1 MRRYLFYFALAFA
14 AALFLVLQFTE
25 YAPVLVKHSPLIILL
40 AVYGIYLARYFG
52 KPMIICILAGLAAG
66 GIYTAAYH
74 TVMVAPLDALCERT
88 MVMQAEVRADPDI
101 YDQNQR
107 VEVKVS
113 CDSVGL
119 SSYPGQSF
127 SAIGYLPLTEEP
139 LSPGDQVQVL
149 VTFYQPTVR
158 QGFDRQRYQM
168 ANGNFLSFS
177 YLKNKETK
185 EAALFEVEKAQKT
198 PLFYRPQALARQFG
212 SYIMDHLP
220 EREGGFLYA
229 LLLGNRNYL
238 DPLAQQNL
246 QKVGL
251 SHIIAVSGLHLM
263 FLVGLIYR
271 LFSRKIGVLISF
283 IAILF
288 FIPMA
293 GASPS
298 IIRAGITATLSG
310 IAFLFGR
317 ESDGQTSLGAALLV
331 LLCINPYALFSLSL
345 ELSFLSTFGILRY
358 AGRLEHTLFGKL
370 YAHIP
375 GHIGK
380 KFAHAFGA
388 AVSCSLCAMLF
399 TTPILVSAFGYI
411 TLLSIPANLMI
422 LGVISIIFG
431 LGIFFCLFPFLTGV
445 LVHVLVPLIDYVF
458 WCAQTLGTQ
467 HWGILYWEE
476 TSGRLAVLS
485 ILLLIV
491 LILAHRY
498 VYPKI
503 SIPLCCCFLIT
514 ATGYAYYLHS
524 NTTRVTLHAV
534 GDGQMISVI
543 DGFDSMSLID
553 CGCAS
558 NQDGMAILRET
569 MNWYGFSELDSVILT
584 AVDKAHARNIAQVLT
599 EIPVSHC
606 ILPNHVKESE
616 TLTALTQAA
625 EQTGITLTV
634 WEKAGES
641 AYPLPGIAQTT
652 LIGGIDRKLGVR
664 LADGDF
670 ELLTLHSMTQNMLD
684 ALLTSTPLQSDRVVL
699 DNSFEKQDYLQRAL
713 NQLQPTE
720 IILSTGYGASD
731 TLFDIPVRSTN
742 LVGDLTW
749 KIPHS

>member
-1 MRRYLFYFALAFA
+1 
-14 AALFLVLQFTE
+14 
-25 YAPVLVKHSPLIILL
+25 
-40 AVYGIYLARYFG
+40 
-52 KPMIICILAGLAAG
+52 
-66 GIYTAAYH
+66 
-74 TVMVAPLDALCERT
+74 
-88 MVMQAEVRADPDI
+88 
-101 YDQNQR
+101 
-107 VEVKVS
+107 
-113 CDSVGL
+113 
-119 SSYPGQSF
+119 
-127 SAIGYLPLTEEP
+127 
-139 LSPGDQVQVL
+139 
-149 VTFYQPTVR
+149 
-158 QGFDRQRYQM
+158 
-168 ANGNFLSFS
+168 
-177 YLKNKETK
+177 
-185 EAALFEVEKAQKT
+185 
-198 PLFYRPQALARQFG
+198 
-212 SYIMDHLP
+212 
-220 EREGGFLYA
+220 
-229 LLLGNRNYL
+229 
-238 DPLAQQNL
+238 
-246 QKVGL
+246 
-251 SHIIAVSGLHLM
+251 M
-263 FLVGLIYR
+263 FLVGLIYQ
-271 LFSRKIGVLISF
+271 LFSRKIGVLVSF

-298 IIRAGITATLSG
+298 IIRAGIMATLSG

-370 YAHIP
+370 YVLIP

-388 AVSCSLCAMLF
+388 AASCSLCAMLF

-411 TLLSIPANLMI
+411 TLLSIPTNLMI

-431 LGIFFCLFPFLTGV
+431 LGVFFCLFPFLTGV

-503 SIPLCCCFLIT
+503 SIPLCCCFLIAT
-514 ATGYAYYLHS
+514 TGYAYYLHS

-599 EIPVSHC
+599 EIPVAHC

-641 AYPLPGIAQTT
+641 AYPLSGIAQTT

-713 NQLQPTE
+713 EQLQPNE

-749 KIPHS
+749 KIPHL

>member
-1 MRRYLFYFALAFA
+1 MRRYVFNFALAFT
-14 AALFLVLQFTE
+14 AALFLVLHFTD
-25 YAPVLVKHSPLIILL
+25 YAPLLVKHSPLIVLL
-40 AVYGIYLARYFG
+40 TVYGIYAARYFG
-52 KPMIICILAGLAAG
+52 KPMVICLLIGLSAGC
-66 GIYTAAYH
+66 IYTAVYH
-74 TVMVAPLDALCERT
+74 TMIVAPLDTLCERT
-88 MVMQAEVRADPDI
+88 VVMQAEVRADPDL

-113 CDSVGL
+113 SSSVGL
-119 SSYPGQSF
+119 SSYPTQSF
-127 SAIGYLPLTEEP
+127 SAIGYLPLTEQP
-139 LSPGDQVQVL
+139 LSPGDQVRVM

-168 ANGNFLSFS
+168 SNGNFLSFS
-177 YLKNKETK
+177 YLKDKETK
-185 EAALFEVEKAQKT
+185 EAALFEVEKSTET
-198 PLFYRPQALARQFG
+198 PLFYRPQVLARQFG
-212 SYIMDHLP
+212 SRIMEQLP

-238 DPLAQQNL
+238 DPLDEQNL

-271 LFSRKIGVLISF
+271 LFSRKIGVLVSF

-298 IIRAGITATLSG
+298 IMRAGIMATLSG

-317 ESDGQTSLGAALLV
+317 QSDGQTSLGVALLV
-331 LLCINPYALFSLSL
+331 LLCLNPYALFSLSL

-358 AGRLEHTLFGKL
+358 ASRLEHTLFGKL
-370 YAHIP
+370 YSYIP
-375 GHIGK
+375 NHIGK
-380 KFAHAFGA
+380 KLVRGFCA

-399 TTPILVSAFGYI
+399 TTPILVGTFGYI

-422 LGVISIIFG
+422 LGVISVIFG
-431 LGIFFCLFPFLTGV
+431 LGVFFCLLPFLTGV
-445 LVHVLVPLIDYVF
+445 LVHLLVPLIDYVF

-485 ILLLIV
+485 ILLLII
-491 LILAHRY
+491 LILGHRF
-498 VYPKI
+498 VYPKVT
-503 SIPLCCCFLIT
+503 IPLCCCCLIAT
-514 ATGYAYYLHS
+514 TGYAYHIHS

-569 MNWYGFSELDSVILT
+569 MNWYGFSALDSIILT

-606 ILPNHVKESE
+606 ILPNNVQESE
-616 TLTALTQAA
+616 TLAALVQAA
-625 EQTGITLTV
+625 EQADVTLTT

-641 AYPLPGIAQTT
+641 AYPLSGIAQTT
-652 LIGGIDRKLGVR
+652 LIGGVDRKLGVH
-664 LADGDF
+664 LVDGNF

-684 ALLTSTPLQSDRVVL
+684 ELLTSTPLQSERVIL
-699 DNSFEKQDYLQRAL
+699 ANSFEKQDFLERAL
-713 NQLQPTE
+713 DLLQPQE
-720 IILSTGYGASD
+720 VILSTGYDAAD

-742 LVGDLTW
+742 QVGDLTW
-749 KIPHS
+749 KISHL